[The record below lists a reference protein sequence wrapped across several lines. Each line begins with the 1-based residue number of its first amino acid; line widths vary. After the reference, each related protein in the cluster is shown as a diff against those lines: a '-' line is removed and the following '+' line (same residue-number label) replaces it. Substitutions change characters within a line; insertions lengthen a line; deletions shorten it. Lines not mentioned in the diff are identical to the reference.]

1 MTFPL
6 SADSEHDA
14 RERFMAKPDVP
25 SASQRS
31 DVAITRAAAVPPES
45 RSRSR
50 TEGPARIA
58 PATHTCGSTWLSGKG
73 VSSGGV

>member
-14 RERFMAKPDVP
+14 RERFMAKPDAP

-31 DVAITRAAAVPPES
+31 DVARTRAAAVPPES
-45 RSRSR
+45 RSRSQ
-50 TEGPARIA
+50 TDGPARIA
-58 PATHTCGSTWLSGKG
+58 PRADELQSVPGPGLKPA
-73 VSSGGV
+73 